1 MKRCV
6 MIILATCLAL
16 LAGCRGHGLDERGY
30 TDEGVQWGKAVN
42 GLQVGLARRTYDAG
56 RAPGVDQ
63 TYFIVTMR
71 NVGKESMRLL
81 APVAVGGVIPE
92 KLAGNESV
100 SVKLNYDSA
109 AGLKTAAF
117 KPANKPVVQV
127 MEPGKSYNMEARLT
141 PGKFGMERFLPG
153 RLTASYSNDQA
164 TIKYDAIAEPVSG
177 LWTGEAQSG
186 VVMVEVSEP
195 RAPQKNEKDEVN
207 GGGNAK

>member
-1 MKRCV
+1 MKRC
-6 MIILATCLAL
+6 MLIIFAMSLAL
-16 LAGCRGHGLDERGY
+16 LAGCRGHGLDERDY
-30 TDEGVQWGKAVN
+30 TDAGVQWGKAVN
-42 GLQVGLARRTYDAG
+42 GLQVGLARRTYEAG
-56 RAPGVDQ
+56 KAPGFDQ

-71 NVGKESMRLL
+71 NVGKEPLHLL
-81 APVAVGGVIPE
+81 APVAIGGVIPE

-109 AGLKTAAF
+109 AGLKTASF
-117 KPANKPVVQV
+117 KPPNKPVVQM
-127 MEPGKSYNMEARLT
+127 MEPGKSYNLEARLT
-141 PGKFGMERFLPG
+141 AAKFGLDRFLPG

-186 VVMVEVSEP
+186 VVKVEVSEP
-195 RAPQKNEKDEVN
+195 KVPQKSAAAEGN

>member
-1 MKRCV
+1 MKSAV
-6 MIILATCLAL
+6 FVTCAMFISI

-30 TDEGVQWGKAVN
+30 TDDGVQWGKAVN
-42 GLQVGLARRTYDAG
+42 GLQVGLARRTYEAG
-56 RAPGVDQ
+56 KAPGFDQ

-71 NVGKESMRLL
+71 NVGKDSMRLL

-92 KLAGNESV
+92 KVAGNESV

-141 PGKFGMERFLPG
+141 AGKFGLERFLPG

-164 TIKYDAIAEPVSG
+164 TIKYDAIAEPVTG

-186 VVMVEVSEP
+186 VVMVEVSQP
-195 RAPQKNEKDEVN
+195 KTPQTTEKEN